1 MAHSLHYQ
9 IGQSIRAIEA
19 EVVKLLSLAAILK
32 EAGSDELAWA
42 ISKQANRLIEA
53 AVGLRIAMAG

>member
-19 EVVKLLSLAAILK
+19 ETERLLNLAIALKDAGDIERAKAVLIQAQKLV
-32 EAGSDELAWA
+32 
-42 ISKQANRLIEA
+42 EA
-53 AVGLRIAMAG
+53 AAGLKIAMAG